1 MGHFV
6 WTQWLSQSSL
16 LHFTWVKL
24 KNNNLDII
32 TFQSVDALKE
42 LYKDVDDI
50 DLFVGMMHEK
60 VDKDGLVGKT
70 FQ

>member
-6 WTQWLSQSSL
+6 WTQWLSQSYL
-16 LHFTWVKL
+16 LHITWVKL

>member
-6 WTQWLSQSSL
+6 WTQWLSQSYL

-32 TFQSVDALKE
+32 TFQSVDTLKE